1 MDEYYIR
8 YVPLPVSLKG
18 ITVEDAAGFYNI
30 YINSLLSYE
39 EQQKAIKHELTHV
52 SRNDFDQEKPLHLV
66 EAYRPAQTQPV
77 QNPEKAPAP
86 SIKATPPPA
95 AEPGPVQMKKT
106 PRPQYIRRRFFNIN
120 IWADD
125 LDDPP
130 VLAKQANK

>member
-52 SRNDFDQEKPLHLV
+52 LRNDFDQEKPLQLV
-66 EAYRPAQTQPV
+66 EAYRPARAIPV
-77 QNPEKAPAP
+77 LESEKAPAP
-86 SIKATPPPA
+86 PIRLMPPVT
-95 AEPGPVQMKKT
+95 EPKPVQVEK
-106 PRPQYIRRRFFNIN
+106 PSRPQYIRRRFVNIN
-120 IWADD
+120 IWADE
-125 LDDPP
+125 LDMLPT
-130 VLAKQANK
+130 LAKQANK